1 MKITNELLICFIH
14 KNSSKYIRFC
24 IFLSKTIF
32 MLLYLA
38 NGDQLLSLNLIL
50 SPLSI
55 ITGNKL
61 SMEHSSNIYINYS
74 RTTFALFMLY
84 WLNFE
89 PIQSNDL

>member
-1 MKITNELLICFIH
+1 MNYLFVSYTKIQANILDFA
-14 KNSSKYIRFC
+14 SF
-24 IFLSKTIF
+24 FLSKTIF

-61 SMEHSSNIYINYS
+61 DRWNTAAIFISIILVLLLPCLCY
-74 RTTFALFMLY
+74 TG
-84 WLNFE
+84 
-89 PIQSNDL
+89 